1 MLNLLDLEQAFS
13 EISNVGKGTIE
24 CEVDGNIIV
33 LSALLPHE
41 EVAVQKF
48 AATALEENKEA
59 LSANTDFLD
68 RFQMA
73 LLSYAIVRVG
83 NVDLTGVETIDTGE
97 TLPNGV
103 KVKIPRNEAVRKMVT
118 KWSRIVRQYLFRKY
132 SDLLERID
140 AETDKVIRYEPIDL
154 DAEIDRAEARI
165 NDLKERKKARD
176 NEMEARHPFR
186 QQVEA
191 FSNQNLTEPE
201 PAPEPQVAPKAE
213 NSVEVAAPITQQPSQ
228 PSPETKQKA
237 DQVASS
243 SRAPIIPSAV
253 PPPAKHQKVAPSPTS
268 DPSPDE
274 VLRGIEQGL
283 EEAEGD
289 SGLMDLQ
296 EEIEAENARLLRAR
310 AAQQQSQSALRRPPP
325 HAAIHKDFE
334 AEDENPTTAQ
344 KVGDLGGTDAYRL
357 NQPVTLTNK
366 QPTRSAQGVVL
377 DQGADKGTQNPRF
390 RRG

>member
-1 MLNLLDLEQAFS
+1 MLNLHDLEQAFS
-13 EISNVGKGTIE
+13 EISNVGRGTIE
-24 CEVDGNIIV
+24 CDVDGNIIV

-48 AATALEENKEA
+48 AASALEENKEA

-154 DAEIDRAEARI
+154 DAEIDRAESRVL
-165 NDLKERKKARD
+165 DLKERKRVRD
-176 NEMEARHPFR
+176 GEMEARHPFR

-191 FSNQNLTEPE
+191 FSNPNLTEAPPSE
-201 PAPEPQVAPKAE
+201 EAPADVSSPTPPVAPPKE
-213 NSVEVAAPITQQPSQ
+213 PDQKVANTGNQ
-228 PSPETKQKA
+228 PSPTPR
-237 DQVASS
+237 S
-243 SRAPIIPSAV
+243 PIIPSAV
-253 PPPAKHQKVAPSPTS
+253 PPPVKHHSAPSSVPS
-268 DPSPDE
+268 PEPILSPDE
-274 VLRGIEQGL
+274 VLRNIEQGI
-283 EEAEGD
+283 EEAGETHD
-289 SGLMDLQ
+289 LMDLQ
-296 EEIEAENARLLRAR
+296 AEIEAENSRLLRAR
-310 AAQQQSQSALRRPPP
+310 AAQQQSQPALRRPPP